1 MVPKHL
7 TVAAAGWGHSEG
19 YEERGVAGRRVL
31 KAGCFASPSAIHLC
45 GRWVCRRGSHSDPR
59 AQAYLPDGTVRVTD
73 LRLQK
78 GV

>member
-31 KAGCFASPSAIHLC
+31 RAGCLQNAPSAIHLWEM
-45 GRWVCRRGSHSDPR
+45 GVRERESLRP
-59 AQAYLPDGTVRVTD
+59 QGTGIPSGWD
-73 LRLQK
+73 SE
-78 GV
+78 GY